1 MRAYTRAVR
10 RSARPTYLAL
20 AAAVL
25 LVAGCGGTDDAAPA
39 TTGER
44 TQTVEGIDPLA
55 GASTAPVTVAAT
67 STETAL
73 LTDVRAARH
82 EGYDRVVFEFRNV
95 LPGYDVRYVDRPV
108 RQDASGNVVRVEGAH
123 VLRVRMENAL
133 DADLTKEAAPL
144 TYTGPQRF
152 SPGTATVVELVR
164 TGGFE
169 AVLTWAIGL
178 ADRVDFRILALTMP
192 PRLVVD
198 LRNH

>member
-1 MRAYTRAVR
+1 MTAYTRAVR
-10 RSARPTYLAL
+10 RSLSPAALAL
-20 AAAVL
+20 AATVL
-25 LVAGCGGTDDAAPA
+25 LACGCGGGGEAAPA
-39 TTGER
+39 TTGSS
-44 TQTVEGIDPLA
+44 TQAGEGIDVLA
-55 GASTAPVTVAAT
+55 GASTAPVTVSASNA
-67 STETAL
+67 ETAL
-73 LTDVRAARH
+73 LADVRAARH

-108 RQDASGNVVRVEGAH
+108 RQDASGDVVRVEGAH
-123 VLRVRMENAL
+123 VLQVRMENAL

-169 AVLTWAIGL
+169 AILTWAVGL
-178 ADRVDFRILALTMP
+178 ADRVDFRVSTLTAP
-192 PRLVVD
+192 PRLVID